1 MTDVHAFE
9 DVLKGFEDLTAA
21 VAQAKAEGWKLGIG
35 DIGALWTLLSDL
47 KTVIQEIP
55 DLQTEA
61 GQATVAD
68 WKSLG
73 GRAVGDVVALLKVLA
88 G

>member
-1 MTDVHAFE
+1 MADVHAFE
-9 DVLKGFEDLTAA
+9 DVLKGFEDLTVA
-21 VAQAKAEGWKLGIG
+21 VAKAKAEGWKLGLG
-35 DIGALWTLLSDL
+35 DLGMLWTMLGDL
-47 KTVIQEIP
+47 KTVLQDVP

-61 GQATVAD
+61 GLATVAD
-68 WKSLG
+68 WQKLG